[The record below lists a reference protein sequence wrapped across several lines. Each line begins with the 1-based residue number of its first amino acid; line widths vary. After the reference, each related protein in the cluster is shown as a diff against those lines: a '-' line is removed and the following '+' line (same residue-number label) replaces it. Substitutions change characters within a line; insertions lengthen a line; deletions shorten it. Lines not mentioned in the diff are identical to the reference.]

1 MKPIARRC
9 GDGCKAR
16 HFHQSKQ
23 MLPARFM
30 SRIVAILCALML
42 VLSFGTG
49 TTAHAEQRYDCMPA
63 TSQTAGHFDG
73 DRDESQSKSEKGAAH
88 HHSGCNGHH
97 LGSPSETGE
106 PAFADASQTL
116 TSAAI
121 PAFRPGT
128 GPNSQLRPPIA

>member
-16 HFHQSKQ
+16 HFHQSTQ
-23 MLPARFM
+23 MLPARSM
-30 SRIVAILCALML
+30 NRVVAILCALML

-49 TTAHAEQRYDCMPA
+49 TTAHAEQRFDCMPA

-73 DRDESQSKSEKGAAH
+73 DRDESPSKSEKGAAH
-88 HHSGCNGHH
+88 HHSGCGGHH
-97 LGSPSETGE
+97 FGSPSAVEE
-106 PAFADASQTL
+106 PALADADQTL
-116 TSAAI
+116 TSTAI
-121 PAFRPGT
+121 AAFRPGT